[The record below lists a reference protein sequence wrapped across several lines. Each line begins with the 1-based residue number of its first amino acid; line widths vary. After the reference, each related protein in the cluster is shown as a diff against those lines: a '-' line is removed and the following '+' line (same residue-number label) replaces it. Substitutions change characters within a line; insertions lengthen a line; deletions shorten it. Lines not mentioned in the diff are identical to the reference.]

1 MSGKEQTKQQEPQ
14 STEQKE
20 NIITVGDL
28 SPSVVELL
36 KEFRRTS
43 GARDIPRV
51 VEDITFSVFEL
62 MKLVN
67 TSRDPRI
74 YPQDAVR
81 VMDTVK
87 AVLEKF
93 TRFGKPKQLE
103 EAAKDSKTS

>member
-1 MSGKEQTKQQEPQ
+1 MSGKEQTKQQSIE
-14 STEQKE
+14 EGE
-20 NIITVGDL
+20 NIIAVSDL

-36 KEFRRTS
+36 KEFKRTS

-93 TRFGKPKQLE
+93 TRFGKPTQLE
-103 EAAKDSKTS
+103 QVEKGSKTS

>member
-1 MSGKEQTKQQEPQ
+1 MAVSSNIPS
-14 STEQKE
+14 STEEK
-20 NIITVGDL
+20 NIIVVSEL

-36 KEFRRTS
+36 IEFRRTS

-51 VEDITFSVFEL
+51 VEDITFSIFEL

-103 EAAKDSKTS
+103 ASEIEKKSS

>member
-1 MSGKEQTKQQEPQ
+1 MSSKEQTKQQESQ
-14 STEQKE
+14 STEQEK
-20 NIITVGDL
+20 NIIAISDL

-43 GARDIPRV
+43 GAKDVSRV
-51 VEDITFSVFEL
+51 IEDITFSVFEL

-74 YPQDAVR
+74 YPQDAAR

-93 TRFGKPKQLE
+93 TRFGKPKQLS
-103 EAAKDSKTS
+103 EAQKT

>member
-1 MSGKEQTKQQEPQ
+1 VSTKD
-14 STEQKE
+14 QKSDE
-20 NIITVGDL
+20 ERNIIVVSDL

-43 GARDIPRV
+43 GARDVPRV

-62 MKLVN
+62 LKLVN

-87 AVLEKF
+87 AALEKF
-93 TRFGKPKQLE
+93 TRFGKPQQLE
-103 EAAKDSKTS
+103 AAEKEIKSG

>member
-1 MSGKEQTKQQEPQ
+1 MSSQIQ
-14 STEQKE
+14 SPDEEK
-20 NIITVGDL
+20 NLIAVSDL
-28 SPSVVELL
+28 SPAVVELL

-43 GARDIPRV
+43 GARDISRM

-62 MKLVN
+62 MKLVD

-93 TRFGKPKQLE
+93 TRFGKPRQLE
-103 EAAKDSKTS
+103 AAEKEIKSS

>member
-1 MSGKEQTKQQEPQ
+1 
-14 STEQKE
+14 
-20 NIITVGDL
+20 
-28 SPSVVELL
+28 
-36 KEFRRTS
+36 
-43 GARDIPRV
+43 
-51 VEDITFSVFEL
+51 L

-103 EAAKDSKTS
+103 EAEKDRKTS

>member
-1 MSGKEQTKQQEPQ
+1 MSGKEQKPDEER
-14 STEQKE
+14 S
-20 NIITVGDL
+20 IIVVSDL
-28 SPSVVELL
+28 SPSVIELL
-36 KEFRRTS
+36 REFRRTS
-43 GARDIPRV
+43 GAKDIPRV

-93 TRFGKPKQLE
+93 TRFGKPQQLE
-103 EAAKDSKTS
+103 EAQKEVRPS

>member
-1 MSGKEQTKQQEPQ
+1 MSGKEQTKQHESQG
-14 STEQKE
+14 TEQE
-20 NIITVGDL
+20 ESIITVSDL

-36 KEFRRTS
+36 KEFMRTS

-51 VEDITFSVFEL
+51 VEDVTFSVFEL

-103 EAAKDSKTS
+103 EQQKDTK

>member
-1 MSGKEQTKQQEPQ
+1 MSEDQKKPQELENNETKEMILLA
-14 STEQKE
+14 
-20 NIITVGDL
+20 NL
-28 SPSVVELL
+28 SPSVVGLL
-36 KEFRRTS
+36 REFRRTS

-62 MKLVN
+62 MKLVD

-103 EAAKDSKTS
+103 ET

>member
-1 MSGKEQTKQQEPQ
+1 MSGKEQKPQ
-14 STEQKE
+14 STEQQE
-20 NIITVGDL
+20 NIITVDDL

-103 EAAKDSKTS
+103 EQTKDTKTS

>member
-1 MSGKEQTKQQEPQ
+1 MSGKEQNPSEEK
-14 STEQKE
+14 
-20 NIITVGDL
+20 NIIVVSDL
-28 SPSVVELL
+28 SPSVIELL

-43 GARDIPRV
+43 GAKDIPRV

-93 TRFGKPKQLE
+93 TRFGKPQQLA
-103 EAAKDSKTS
+103 EAQKEIKPS

>member
-1 MSGKEQTKQQEPQ
+1 MSGKEQVKQPNE
-14 STEQKE
+14 KE
-20 NIITVGDL
+20 EADIIKVSDL

-43 GARDIPRV
+43 GARDVPRV

-62 MKLVN
+62 LKLVN

-93 TRFGKPKQLE
+93 TRFGKPQQLE
-103 EAAKDSKTS
+103 EAQKDVKTR

>member
-1 MSGKEQTKQQEPQ
+1 MSGKDQTKQGPQ
-14 STEQKE
+14 STGEDM
-20 NIITVGDL
+20 NIITVSDL

-36 KEFRRTS
+36 REFKRTS
-43 GARDIPRV
+43 GARDVPRV

-62 MKLVN
+62 LKLVN

-103 EAAKDSKTS
+103 QEEQGTKTS

>member
-1 MSGKEQTKQQEPQ
+1 MSGKEQVRQPNARE
-14 STEQKE
+14 EADL
-20 NIITVGDL
+20 ITVSDL

-62 MKLVN
+62 LKLVN

-93 TRFGKPKQLE
+93 TRFGKPQQLE
-103 EAAKDSKTS
+103 EAQKDIKTS

>member
-1 MSGKEQTKQQEPQ
+1 MSSKEQNPDEEK
-14 STEQKE
+14 
-20 NIITVGDL
+20 NIIVVSDL
-28 SPSVVELL
+28 SPSVIELL

-43 GARDIPRV
+43 GAKDIPRV

-93 TRFGKPKQLE
+93 TRFGKPQQLE
-103 EAAKDSKTS
+103 EAQKEIKSR

>member
-1 MSGKEQTKQQEPQ
+1 MSGKEQTKPQ
-14 STEQKE
+14 STEE
-20 NIITVGDL
+20 GESIIAVSDL

-36 KEFRRTS
+36 KEFKRTS

-103 EAAKDSKTS
+103 QETSKSS

>member
-1 MSGKEQTKQQEPQ
+1 
-14 STEQKE
+14 
-20 NIITVGDL
+20 
-28 SPSVVELL
+28 
-36 KEFRRTS
+36 
-43 GARDIPRV
+43 
-51 VEDITFSVFEL
+51 L

-93 TRFGKPKQLE
+93 TRFGKPTQLE
-103 EAAKDSKTS
+103 EVQKGSKTS

>member
-1 MSGKEQTKQQEPQ
+1 MSGKEQLRQP
-14 STEQKE
+14 
-20 NIITVGDL
+20 NVGEEVDLIKVSDL

-36 KEFRRTS
+36 KEFKRTS

-93 TRFGKPKQLE
+93 TRFGKPQQLQ
-103 EAAKDSKTS
+103 EAQKDTKTG

>member
-1 MSGKEQTKQQEPQ
+1 MSSKEQTKQQESQ
-14 STEQKE
+14 STEQEK
-20 NIITVGDL
+20 NIIAISDL

-43 GARDIPRV
+43 GARDITRV
-51 VEDITFSVFEL
+51 VEDLTFSVFEL

-74 YPQDAVR
+74 YPQDAAR
-81 VMDTVK
+81 VMDTVR

-93 TRFGKPKQLE
+93 TRFGKPAQLE
-103 EAAKDSKTS
+103 EAQKG

>member
-1 MSGKEQTKQQEPQ
+1 MSSKEQTKQQEPQ
-14 STEQKE
+14 GTEEEK
-20 NIITVGDL
+20 IIMVSDL

-43 GARDIPRV
+43 GARDVSRV
-51 VEDITFSVFEL
+51 VEDMTFSVFEL
-62 MKLVN
+62 LKLVN

-74 YPQDAVR
+74 YPQDVVR

-103 EAAKDSKTS
+103 DAQKG

>member
-1 MSGKEQTKQQEPQ
+1 MSKNEPTKPQELRGSHDEQVILM
-14 STEQKE
+14 S
-20 NIITVGDL
+20 DL

-36 KEFRRTS
+36 KNFKQTS
-43 GARDIPRV
+43 GVKDVSRV
-51 VEDITFSVFEL
+51 IEDLTFSVFEL
-62 MKLVN
+62 LKLVN

-93 TRFGKPKQLE
+93 TRFGKPTQLE
-103 EAAKDSKTS
+103 ET